1 METQQKT
8 EKKSMQEALNNAS
21 TVKECV
27 DTVQYLLK
35 CAFEFMKKAEYIQ
48 KNPTSEQEEISKE
61 I

>member
-1 METQQKT
+1 MKVTQQKT
-8 EKKSMQEALNNAS
+8 EKTMQEALNNAS

-27 DTVQYLLK
+27 DTVEYLLK

-48 KNPTSEQEEISKE
+48 KNPTSEEEEISKE